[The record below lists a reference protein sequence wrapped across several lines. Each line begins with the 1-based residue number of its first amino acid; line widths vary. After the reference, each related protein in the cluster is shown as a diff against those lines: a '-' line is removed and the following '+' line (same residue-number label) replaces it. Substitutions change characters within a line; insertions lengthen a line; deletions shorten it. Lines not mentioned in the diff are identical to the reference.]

1 MPELWTFDINRMAMI
16 DRKGIWTFLLL
27 AFGITFV
34 YEGCLIA
41 SGMSMNFGFSSLGP
55 MPPAYAPIL
64 IGLAMWVPA
73 ISTVIVV
80 KFITKEGFGVTN
92 FRIGALK
99 PYAVSALVIPAV
111 FAVIYVLTWLVGLAT
126 PDWQLQSLRHTLVV
140 KGIDTSHL
148 PDPRMVLPG
157 IFCASLVMGPVVN
170 GLFGFGEEFGWRG
183 YLLPK
188 LMPLGKWKAYTLVG
202 IIWGLWH
209 APLIL
214 AGFNY
219 PGHPILGVLGMIG
232 MTTAFGLYINEMTLR
247 HRSSILAGWMHGA
260 FNGQFYGVWRILFP
274 NADALLGG
282 VTGLV
287 GMLVWAALGLAVAR
301 RTQAPSGDSP
311 GTFVEHGG
319 PANGSQPI
327 RSETNS
333 TSSAAGSRR

>member
-1 MPELWTFDINRMAMI
+1 MAVI
-16 DRKGIWTFLLL
+16 HQKGVWTFLVLT
-27 AFGITFV
+27 FGLTFV
-34 YEGCLIA
+34 YEGCLIR
-41 SGMSMNFGFSSLGP
+41 SGMSMNFGLTSAGP
-55 MPPAYAPIL
+55 MPPAYAPLL
-64 IGLAMWVPA
+64 IGLVMWIPA
-73 ISTVIVV
+73 VSTVIVV

-99 PYAVSALVIPAV
+99 PYGVSALVIPAA
-111 FAVIYVLTWLVGLAT
+111 FAVIYALSWLVRLAT
-126 PDWQLQSLRHTLVV
+126 PDWQLQSLRHALVA
-140 KGIDTSHL
+140 KGIDTANM
-148 PDPRMVLPG
+148 PDPRMVLPA
-157 IFCASLVMGPVVN
+157 IFLASLVMGPVVN

-209 APLIL
+209 APLVL

-219 PGHPILGVLGMIG
+219 PGFPVLGVLGMIG
-232 MTTAFGLYINEMTLR
+232 MTTTLGIYINEMTLR

-274 NADALLGG
+274 QAHPLLGG

-287 GMLVWAALGLAVAR
+287 GMLVWATLGLAVAR
-301 RTQAPSGDSP
+301 KTPAA
-311 GTFVEHGG
+311 FVEQDG
-319 PANGSQPI
+319 AASRSQPV

-333 TSSAAGSRR
+333 TSSAAGARQP